1 MARKTKLEKEISQE
15 KIERK
20 LALDKFL
27 VDKKKT
33 LEMNDEK
40 IIIFLKRF
48 FSPYSLLL
56 FF

>member
-27 VDKKKT
+27 VDKKKH
-33 LEMNDEK
+33 
-40 IIIFLKRF
+40 LKWMMKK
-48 FSPYSLLL
+48 S
-56 FF
+56 